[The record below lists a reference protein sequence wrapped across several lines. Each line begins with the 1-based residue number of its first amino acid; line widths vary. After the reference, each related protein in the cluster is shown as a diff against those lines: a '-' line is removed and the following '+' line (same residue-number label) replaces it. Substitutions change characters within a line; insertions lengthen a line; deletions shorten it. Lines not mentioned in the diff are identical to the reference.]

1 MLEFTENL
9 GPLPEVVCGERLSLD
24 YESRTKAR
32 RRVVTDSGREAG
44 LFLERGRTLAEG
56 DVLRATDGTLA
67 RVRCRPEPVR
77 TARACDALPAAR
89 ACFHLGNRH
98 AAVQIGNLW
107 VRFLPDPV
115 LEDMVRGLG
124 LELRSEEAPFVPE
137 GGAYGHVAAPHAHSH
152 AHAAAPHDLTL
163 SHASPH
169 DHAHSRAEQG

>member
-9 GPLPEVVCGERLSLD
+9 GPLPGVVCGDELSLD
-24 YESRTKAR
+24 YESRTRAR
-32 RRVVTDSGREAG
+32 RRVVTDSGKEAG

-56 DVLRATDGTLA
+56 DVLRATDGTLV
-67 RVRCRPEPVR
+67 RVRCRPESVC

-98 AAVQIGNLW
+98 AAVQIGDLW

-124 LELRSEEAPFVPE
+124 LDLCAEEAPFMPE
-137 GGAYGHVAAPHAHSH
+137 GGAYGRAAAPHAHSRS
-152 AHAAAPHDLTL
+152 HAAAQYDHAR
-163 SHASPH
+163 SHAES
-169 DHAHSRAEQG
+169 G